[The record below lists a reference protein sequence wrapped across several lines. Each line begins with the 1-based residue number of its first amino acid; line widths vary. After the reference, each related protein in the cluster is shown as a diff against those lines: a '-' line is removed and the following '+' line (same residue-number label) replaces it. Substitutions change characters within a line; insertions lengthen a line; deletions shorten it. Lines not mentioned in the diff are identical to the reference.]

1 MKNNSNFNK
10 EKSAAYTTSL
20 QSEEIYD
27 YTLNLIAPHTY
38 DECYDPWPEGIHLT
52 LTTTCNIPHVIEV
65 YEQDKKEMSGHGL
78 HPVHQVHFGN
88 GNSQMGLLQYTH
100 KSFESWNY
108 RHCKYNIQR

>member
-78 HPVHQVHFGN
+78 HPVHQVHFW
-88 GNSQMGLLQYTH
+88 
-100 KSFESWNY
+100 KW
-108 RHCKYNIQR
+108 